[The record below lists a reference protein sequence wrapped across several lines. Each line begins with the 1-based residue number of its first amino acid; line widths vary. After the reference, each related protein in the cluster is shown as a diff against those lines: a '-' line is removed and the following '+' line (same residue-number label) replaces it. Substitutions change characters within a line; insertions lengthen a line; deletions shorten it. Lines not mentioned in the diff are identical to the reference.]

1 MAEQIRERRAE
12 LEDELV
18 DACGDVTS
26 FALLKVLANRED
38 ARHEAEDRWAEAVQQ
53 LRKILRDLDRL
64 GIEEGEDERQG
75 RTCSWTANEAA

>member
-18 DACGDVTS
+18 DACADVTS
-26 FALLKVLANRED
+26 FALLKVLANRDD

-53 LRKILRDLDRL
+53 LRRILWDLDRL
-64 GIEEGEDERQG
+64 GIEERADERQETYLFLD
-75 RTCSWTANEAA
+75 REEAA

>member
-26 FALLKVLANRED
+26 FALLKVLANRDD

-53 LRKILRDLDRL
+53 LRRILRDLDRL
-64 GIEEGEDERQG
+64 GIEEGADERQG
-75 RTCSWTANEAA
+75 PYLFLGRDEAA